1 MLKTLS
7 VLLKAPMGGLL
18 GSVTVGANK
27 QTDLKRISIKSCRSC
42 YDELIVCSVE
52 GKYVR
57 FNKRKNPIEF
67 IKNFVINSH
76 NGSQV
81 AYLASFSK
89 CFFCDVMTGC
99 SWQRF
104 LERL

>member
-67 IKNFVINSH
+67 IKNFVINNH

-89 CFFCDVMTGC
+89 CFFLT
-99 SWQRF
+99 S
-104 LERL
+104 

>member
-67 IKNFVINSH
+67 IKNFVINRQWVPGGLSR
-76 NGSQV
+76 V
-81 AYLASFSK
+81 VFE
-89 CFFCDVMTGC
+89 V
-99 SWQRF
+99 F
-104 LERL
+104 LL

>member
-1 MLKTLS
+1 
-7 VLLKAPMGGLL
+7 MGGLL

-67 IKNFVINSH
+67 IKKFRYQQ
-76 NGSQV
+76 SQWV
-81 AYLASFSK
+81 PGGLSRVVFE
-89 CFFCDVMTGC
+89 V
-99 SWQRF
+99 F
-104 LERL
+104 LL

>member
-1 MLKTLS
+1 
-7 VLLKAPMGGLL
+7 MGGLL
-18 GSVTVGANK
+18 GSVTLGENK

-52 GKYVR
+52 GKFVR
-57 FNKRKNPIEF
+57 FNKRKNSIEF

-76 NGSQV
+76 NGFQV

-89 CFFCDVMTGC
+89 WFFCDVMTGC
-99 SWQRF
+99 SWQHF